1 MPSPYKTV
9 SLICSIV
16 LSSRLRP
23 KTMNNSTLLQEE
35 LISAFTQGFVYAW
48 GLAATTVV
56 LTDSHAGNSQTGWE
70 SPPLVCFSSYISQA
84 ISQSPL
90 IHILPV
96 LYVYDFILTLP
107 LEVSEIWS
115 SKFSGATLAYL
126 LNRYG
131 TLWFF
136 VINVLA
142 SLAPISDVSVR
153 TPYFLLEYIYLLN
166 SFSYRCECM
175 LHSHIHWKI

>member
-1 MPSPYKTV
+1 
-9 SLICSIV
+9 
-16 LSSRLRP
+16 
-23 KTMNNSTLLQEE
+23 MNNSTLLQEE

-48 GLAATTVV
+48 GFAAMTVI

-84 ISQSPL
+84 ISQSLL

-136 VINVLA
+136 CHQCACV
-142 SLAPISDVSVR
+142 PCTYFRCVR
-153 TPYFLLEYIYLLN
+153 KYTIFLIQIYLSDQLFLIDVN
-166 SFSYRCECM
+166 SNYI
-175 LHSHIHWKI
+175 HIYAGKSETVK